1 MAVREAEEKA
11 AAHPGPGSE
20 EEAAE
25 QPAQAAPANQ
35 EAGAEARQEKQ
46 PARITL
52 DDRGVSLESS
62 DFWTLNSTPEEV
74 IIRFGNARSQG
85 SDPVKISH
93 KIVMNYY
100 NAKRLLAALS
110 QTVKGYEQAL
120 ESMDIEPKA

>member
-11 AAHPGPGSE
+11 AAKTGSGSG

-25 QPAQAAPANQ
+25 QAAQVPPGNQ
-35 EAGAEARQEKQ
+35 EAGAEQEKQ
-46 PARITL
+46 PVRITL

-74 IIRFGNARSQG
+74 IISFGNAKNQG
-85 SDPVKISH
+85 NDPVKISH